1 MIKLKHLP
9 IQNRINIISGIK
21 DTRSG
26 LTEEG
31 KNNIF
36 LRIKLFKIT
45 IDCNKILGKINHQN
59 FRFIRKCLS
68 FKFMKMNKIIKCK

>member
-1 MIKLKHLP
+1 M
-9 IQNRINIISGIK
+9 SGIK

-26 LTEEG
+26 LTEAG

-36 LRIKLFKIT
+36 LRIKLFIIT
-45 IDCNKILGKINHQN
+45 IDSNKILGKINHQN

-68 FKFMKMNKIIKCK
+68 FKFMKMNKIIKCE